1 MLNIWPVFAGDL
13 PIYGKR
19 ELPSGQ
25 SLLSACLAGRPLL
38 HTVLSLMAK
47 RRGKPSSGEKSKR
60 QRTAAERRLVSATL
74 PWRSPPASPSFN
86 NNDAAPSL
94 QPGVMAVGAERALP
108 AVSRRASRIAS
119 GSEQDQLNEND
130 NQPQRLIFAYVRI
143 VVVGDLDLKDQEVR
157 SGAEHCL
164 G

>member
-1 MLNIWPVFAGDL
+1 MPRFSIWRLQWKFG
-13 PIYGKR
+13 GS
-19 ELPSGQ
+19 E
-25 SLLSACLAGRPLL
+25 GRPTPRSTALTL
-38 HTVLSLMAK
+38 YSLWMAK

-94 QPGVMAVGAERALP
+94 QRVMAVGAERALP

-119 GSEQDQLNEND
+119 GSEQDELNEND
-130 NQPQRLIFAYVRI
+130 NRPQRLIFAYVRI